1 MGTKKIEWD
10 PMLSHVRVINYKETN
25 QNYGYQVRI
34 NLSVRRGQSVR
45 NIDSCSTATAAGPSD
60 RAI

>member
-1 MGTKKIEWD
+1 
-10 PMLSHVRVINYKETN
+10 MLSHVRVINYKETN

-45 NIDSCSTATAAGPSD
+45 KTDSCSTATAAGPSG